1 MFFQKVLKGITGLTR
16 QNASEMFVAGIQC
29 NWWRKVHRI
38 SPIQIVEKLNERNLD
53 WHLNHYDESD
63 PLMNHAPFHENTP
76 FISVTAGV
84 VERDAFLRR
93 NIVFDPF
100 VTALRFA
107 TRDFATTGHIF
118 YAYVF
123 TLGRQS
129 IELVEFAEEV
139 RELNIYQ
146 NFLPFH
152 PEGEITAKVEIR
164 GPQIERWEEYD
175 GPATFQAFMNGDL
188 PEPTATQV
196 NSIYAPP
203 EQYCNIRGLVTD

>member
-1 MFFQKVLKGITGLTR
+1 MFFQKVLKGIAGMTR
-16 QNASEMFVAGIQC
+16 EDADTTFRAGILC
-29 NWWRKVHRI
+29 NWWRRVDHI
-38 SPIQIVEKLNERNLD
+38 TPQEIIQKLTERNLD
-53 WHLNHYDESD
+53 WHLNHYDDPD
-63 PLMNHAPFHENTP
+63 PLTNNASFRENTP

-84 VERDAFLRR
+84 VERDAFAQR

-107 TRDFATTGHIF
+107 TRDFTSTGHVF

-129 IELVEFAEEV
+129 IDIYEFSEEV

-152 PEGEITAKVEIR
+152 PEGEITAKIEIR
-164 GPQIERWEEYD
+164 GPRIERWEEYE
-175 GPATFQAFMNGDL
+175 G
-188 PEPTATQV
+188 PTALQALQGGNV
-196 NSIYAPP
+196 PQPVLVRANPLYAPP
-203 EQYCNIRGLVTD
+203 ERYCNIRGLVTD